1 MTFATVHKATTYAM
15 VASAMLG
22 LIGGGTVSPLFTLL
36 GVVGLLAS
44 WFWEPP
50 RVNVDRWAPWWTVL
64 SVLVM
69 VYALI
74 TGLATGD
81 YLGVG
86 AEFLIWLVLAK
97 AFTRRT
103 LRDWQQLHLLSLLM
117 LVAGSVLNA
126 DLVYGL
132 AFLLFVVTA
141 TWARIVFH
149 LRRETEDNML
159 VRHRGTLA
167 EATPLARVLASRRV
181 VTGRLL
187 AGTGVA
193 SLLIFLSSAIFFL
206 AMPRIGSG
214 FFMKGRTGLSMAGF
228 SDGVQLGG
236 HGVIKDD
243 ATIVMRVRLPN
254 GYDGAR
260 AAPIHWRGVAFDSY
274 HQGRSQPAVSKKTAP
289 SSCSRGW
296 NGLTRTFRLL
306 SHCSAG
312 WTIP

>member
-103 LRDWQQLHLLSLLM
+103 LRDWQQLHLL
-117 LVAGSVLNA
+117 
-126 DLVYGL
+126 
-132 AFLLFVVTA
+132 
-141 TWARIVFH
+141 
-149 LRRETEDNML
+149 
-159 VRHRGTLA
+159 
-167 EATPLARVLASRRV
+167 
-181 VTGRLL
+181 
-187 AGTGVA
+187 